1 MKVSKPTIVILALT
15 LVTLLTWGIYQIN
28 RAQEKSGT
36 AFEEV
41 EAKYTQ
47 ELRPDF
53 NPQILERLEKRS
65 N

>member
-1 MKVSKPTIVILALT
+1 MKVSKPTIVVLILT
-15 LVTLLTWGIYQIN
+15 LITLLSWGIYQIN
-28 RAQEKSGT
+28 RLQKSGV
-36 AFEEV
+36 AFENV
-41 EAKYTQ
+41 DAKYTQ

>member
-1 MKVSKPTIVILALT
+1 MKVSKLTIVVLALT
-15 LVTLLTWGIYQIN
+15 LLTLLTWVVYQIN
-28 RAQEKSGT
+28 RLQKSEV

-41 EAKYTQ
+41 DSKYTQ

-53 NPQILERLEKRS
+53 NPQILERLEKRR

>member
-1 MKVSKPTIVILALT
+1 MKVSKPTIVTLVLT

-28 RAQEKSGT
+28 RLQKNSV

-41 EAKYTQ
+41 DSKYTQ

-53 NPQILERLEKRS
+53 NPEILERLEKR
-65 N
+65 NN